1 LLTYPAASRGHMLA
15 GGFMK
20 KLLETMTRINQ
31 NPGWMFS
38 SLGLLPLFML
48 AHFGHHII
56 NSLAIPLLP
65 MIRQDLG
72 LDYTQSGLLV
82 AALTIPYGL
91 SQFPAGWLADRLGP
105 RILLTIGISGVATAG
120 LLAGLSHN
128 YTLLLVCFAAMG
140 VAGGGYNP
148 AAPPLISAV
157 VEPKNRGRAMG
168 LLMVGGSAPFFLAPL
183 IAVALA
189 AAWGWRGTFI
199 ALAIPTILLGI
210 VFYLILGRRV
220 NVKTSEYASDRST
233 EREKTTPAGDVN
245 RIVPFIIL
253 STFTHAVTYCVIAF
267 IPLLLVDRYG
277 LSKEAAAPF
286 IALFY
291 SAGLWA
297 SLLGGTL
304 SDRFGSVP
312 VVLAVCFMTGPA
324 IYLLNF
330 IPSAFGV
337 GCLLFVM
344 GVCNYIR
351 TPVSETYLVGQTTEH
366 NRSTVLGIYYFS
378 TYEGGGV
385 LTPVMGLLM
394 DHHGFD
400 MSFAIAGAALLLLF
414 FACWFWLHGSLIP
427 KPRC

>member
-1 LLTYPAASRGHMLA
+1 MK
-15 GGFMK
+15 FME
-20 KLLETMTRINQ
+20 KLSETIARIRQ
-31 NPGWMFS
+31 NPAWMVS
-38 SLGLLPLFML
+38 SLGLLPLFMM
-48 AHFGHHII
+48 AHFGHHMV

-65 MIRQDLG
+65 MIRQDFG

-91 SQFPAGWLADRLGP
+91 SQFPAGWLADRMGP
-105 RILLTIGISGVATAG
+105 RILLTIGISGVAAAG

-128 YTLLLVCFAAMG
+128 YHLMLICLMAMG
-140 VAGGGYNP
+140 VTGGGYHP
-148 AAPPLISAV
+148 AAPPLISAL

-168 LLMVGGSAPFFLAPL
+168 LHMVGGSAPFFLAPL

-199 ALAIPTILLGI
+199 ALAIPTILFGI
-210 VFYLILGRRV
+210 FFYMILGRRLNARTV
-220 NVKTSEYASDRST
+220 ENTAGGPT
-233 EREKTTPAGDVN
+233 GREETAPPGTVH
-245 RIVPFIIL
+245 RIVPFIVL

-267 IPLLLVDRYG
+267 IPLFLVDRFG
-277 LSKEAAAPF
+277 LSKEAAAAF
-286 IALFY
+286 ISIFY

-304 SDRFGSVP
+304 SDRLGSVP
-312 VVLAVCFMTGPA
+312 VVVAVSVMTGPA

-344 GVCNYIR
+344 GVLNYIR
-351 TPVSETYLVGQTTEH
+351 TPVSETYLVGQTTER

-394 DHHGFD
+394 DHYGFD
-400 MSFAIAGAALLLLF
+400 VSFAIAGATLLLLF
-414 FACWFWLHGSLIP
+414 LPCWFWLRGCLSP
-427 KPRC
+427 EPWS

>member
-1 LLTYPAASRGHMLA
+1 
-15 GGFMK
+15 MK
-20 KLLETMTRINQ
+20 KLLETIARIKQ
-31 NPGWMFS
+31 HPGWMFS
-38 SLGLLPLFML
+38 SLGLLPLFMI

-65 MIRQDLG
+65 MIRQDFG

-91 SQFPAGWLADRLGP
+91 SQVPAGWLADRLGP
-105 RILLTIGISGVATAG
+105 RILLTIGISGVAIAG

-128 YTLLLVCFAAMG
+128 YALILICFAAMG
-140 VAGGGYNP
+140 VTGGGYHP

-168 LLMVGGSAPFFLAPL
+168 LHMVGGSAPFFLAPL

-189 AAWGWRGTFI
+189 SAWGWRGTFI
-199 ALAIPTILLGI
+199 ALAIPTILLG
-210 VFYLILGRRV
+210 VVLYLILGRRL
-220 NVKTSEYASDRST
+220 NAKTAEYAPDRST
-233 EREKTTPAGDVN
+233 QREETAPAGNVK

-267 IPLLLVDRYG
+267 IPLLLVDRFG

-286 IALFY
+286 ISIFY

-351 TPVSETYLVGQTTEH
+351 TPVSETYLVGQTTER

-394 DHHGFD
+394 DHLGFD
-400 MSFAIAGAALLLLF
+400 VSFTIAGAILLLLF
-414 FACWFWLHGSLIP
+414 FTCSFGLYGSLIP
-427 KPRC
+427 KPRP

>member
-1 LLTYPAASRGHMLA
+1 VKI
-15 GGFMK
+15 FMK
-20 KLLETMTRINQ
+20 KLLETIACINQ
-31 NPGWMFS
+31 NPGWMGS
-38 SLGLLPLFML
+38 SSGLLPLFMM
-48 AHFGHHII
+48 AHFGHHMV
-56 NSLAIPLLP
+56 NSLVIPLLP
-65 MIRQDLG
+65 MIRQDFG

-82 AALTIPYGL
+82 AALTVPYGL

-105 RILLTIGISGVATAG
+105 RILLTIGISGVAIAG
-120 LLAGLSHN
+120 LLAGLSQDYH
-128 YTLLLVCFAAMG
+128 LMLVCLVAMG
-140 VAGGGYNP
+140 VAGGGYHP

-168 LLMVGGSAPFFLAPL
+168 LHMVGGSAPFFLAPL

-189 AAWGWRGTFI
+189 ATWGWRGTFI
-199 ALAIPTILLGI
+199 ALAIPTILFGV
-210 VFYLILGRRV
+210 VFYMILGRRL
-220 NVKTSEYASDRST
+220 NAKAAEYAAGCST
-233 EREKTTPAGDVN
+233 QREETAPPGNVN

-253 STFTHAVTYCVIAF
+253 STFTNALMYCVIAF
-267 IPLLLVDRYG
+267 IPLFLVDRFN
-277 LSKEAAAPF
+277 LSKEAAAAF
-286 IALFY
+286 IAIFY

-351 TPVSETYLVGQTTEH
+351 TPVSETYLVGQTTES

-394 DHHGFD
+394 DRYGFD
-400 MSFAIAGAALLLLF
+400 VSFAIAGTTLLLLF
-414 FACWFWLHGSLIP
+414 FVCWIWLRGSLSP
-427 KPRC
+427 KPRS

>member
-1 LLTYPAASRGHMLA
+1 MKK
-15 GGFMK
+15 FMK
-20 KLLETMTRINQ
+20 KLLETIARINQ
-31 NPGWMFS
+31 NSRWIFAS
-38 SLGLLPLFML
+38 SGLLPLFMM
-48 AHFGHHII
+48 AHFGHHMV

-65 MIRQDLG
+65 MIRQDFG

-105 RILLTIGISGVATAG
+105 RILLTIGISGVAIAG
-120 LLAGLSHN
+120 LLAGLSQTYN
-128 YTLLLVCFAAMG
+128 FMFVCFVVMG
-140 VAGGGYNP
+140 VAGGGYHP

-168 LLMVGGSAPFFLAPL
+168 LHMVGGSAPFFLSPL

-199 ALAIPTILLGI
+199 ILAIPTILFGI
-210 VFYLILGRRV
+210 VFYIILGRRM
-220 NVKTSEYASDRST
+220 NAEAAEYAGGCST
-233 EREKTTPAGDVN
+233 RREETAPPGNVHQ
-245 RIVPFIIL
+245 IVPFIIL
-253 STFTHAVTYCVIAF
+253 STFTHAFTYCVVAF
-267 IPLLLVDRYG
+267 IPLFLVDRFS
-277 LSKEAAAPF
+277 LNKEAAAAF
-286 IALFY
+286 ISIFY

-324 IYLLNF
+324 IYLLTF
-330 IPSAFGV
+330 LPSAFGV
-337 GCLLFVM
+337 GCLLFVL
-344 GVCNYIR
+344 GICNYIR
-351 TPVSETYLVGQTTEH
+351 TPVSETYLVGQTTER

-394 DHHGFD
+394 DRHGFD
-400 MSFAIAGAALLLLF
+400 VSFAIAGAILLLLF
-414 FACWFWLHGSLIP
+414 FACWIWLHGSLRP
-427 KPRC
+427 KPRS

>member
-1 LLTYPAASRGHMLA
+1 
-15 GGFMK
+15 MK
-20 KLLETMTRINQ
+20 KLLETIACINQ
-31 NPGWMFS
+31 NPGWMGS
-38 SLGLLPLFML
+38 SSGLLPLFMM
-48 AHFGHHII
+48 AHFGHHMV
-56 NSLAIPLLP
+56 NSLVIPLLP
-65 MIRQDLG
+65 MIRQDFG

-82 AALTIPYGL
+82 AALTVPYGL

-105 RILLTIGISGVATAG
+105 RILLTIGISGVAIAG
-120 LLAGLSHN
+120 LLAGLSQDYH
-128 YTLLLVCFAAMG
+128 LMLVCLVAMG
-140 VAGGGYNP
+140 VAGGGYHP

-168 LLMVGGSAPFFLAPL
+168 LHMVGGSAPFFLAPL

-189 AAWGWRGTFI
+189 ATWGWRGTFI
-199 ALAIPTILLGI
+199 ALAIPTILFGV
-210 VFYLILGRRV
+210 VFYMILGEETAPPG
-220 NVKTSEYASDRST
+220 N
-233 EREKTTPAGDVN
+233 VN

-253 STFTHAVTYCVIAF
+253 STFTNALMYCVIAF
-267 IPLLLVDRYG
+267 IPLFLVDRFN
-277 LSKEAAAPF
+277 LSKEAAAAF
-286 IALFY
+286 IAIFY

-351 TPVSETYLVGQTTEH
+351 TPVSETYLVGQTTES
-366 NRSTVLGIYYFS
+366 NRSAVLGIYYFS

-394 DHHGFD
+394 DRYGFD
-400 MSFAIAGAALLLLF
+400 VSFAIAGTTLLLLF
-414 FACWFWLHGSLIP
+414 FVCWIWLRGSLSP
-427 KPRC
+427 KPRS